1 MPHNIWSIVTPK
13 VWISA
18 LESAT
23 AKSLPPS
30 PSVAPLDSSSDNNS
44 SALFGHGMINI
55 VHSITDD
62 YQTDDYNT
70 TG

>member
-1 MPHNIWSIVTPK
+1 MEHSTPK

-30 PSVAPLDSSSDNNS
+30 PSVAPADSSDSNN

-55 VHSITDD
+55 VHSITDYPTD
-62 YQTDDYNT
+62 DDDYNT
-70 TG
+70 TNG

>member
-1 MPHNIWSIVTPK
+1 MTPK
-13 VWISA
+13 VWISV

-30 PSVAPLDSSSDNNS
+30 VAPTDNNS
-44 SALFGHGMINI
+44 SALFEHDMINI
-55 VHSITDD
+55 VHSITDYPTD
-62 YQTDDYNT
+62 DDYNA